1 MIKGKYNGIEMEF
14 DEEKLENEFCRISD
28 KDSVVKKI
36 EAERDDFKRQY
47 EETKKQYEEAFNSN
61 KPKTPNGEELLNNLK
76 NVVKEAF
83 K

>member
-14 DEEKLENEFCRISD
+14 DEEKLESEFCRISE
-28 KDSVVKKI
+28 KDSAVKKI
-36 EAERDDFKRQY
+36 ESERDDFKRQY